1 MRRRSSE
8 TTRELRRLRHRR
20 TKLLGIVR
28 QPELAARHKL
38 LLDRDWVIKT
48 AKSELVICETRISLL
63 VERVSAEKKMRKKS
77 CQRST
82 PTPR

>member
-1 MRRRSSE
+1 MMRRRSSE
-8 TTRELRRLRHRR
+8 ATRELRRLRYRR

-28 QPELAARHKL
+28 QPELATRHKL

-63 VERVSAEKKMRKKS
+63 VKRVSAEKKKRK
-77 CQRST
+77 
-82 PTPR
+82 